1 MTSART
7 HASRGA
13 AARAERGNGG
23 LAAPGGRPPRV
34 RWRSVRLLAICVLL
48 ATSLASA
55 QRADIRAERARAEQ
69 LCAAKSPDCDWV
81 ATLSSLERLSVK
93 RAIAARGY
101 VVEPSPWGKVIG
113 KIEVYNEDVF
123 AEKNRL
129 LRFFNHFHVT
139 TKEPAIRREIVAR
152 PGDVWNQLQIEES
165 ARRLR
170 DPLFSSVI
178 AIIPIKSDEEG
189 KVDVL
194 VVTRDI
200 WSLRLNTAYTV
211 QQGELTDLSISLS
224 ENNFLGRRKVVAA
237 AFTMDQGAIA
247 AGPLYIDKN
256 FLGQYI
262 DFRARVNTIVN
273 RDALFDRGALD
284 TEGSSSTITL
294 SKTLWKLSST
304 WGWGTTFT
312 HRFAIDRRFAGT
324 ELRGVRCPLDGSE
337 CELRFDPATTPEG
350 EILPWIYDM
359 RRWGIGAYAV
369 RQWGTKVKHQAK
381 FGYSLD
387 SQRPQLRSSFSGT
400 AEQRDPFARAV
411 LPRSEVTSVPYVSY
425 ALFTPRFRT
434 RRNVNTYDLAE
445 DLRIGPDLDV
455 SYGVG
460 LEVLGS
466 STNFQRGGLSAGWT
480 VPWCRDG
487 SARLGGSYTTRVQ
500 GGDFVDNSLSFNARI
515 VTPTRCEGMRG
526 GAQVARLVIESTLA
540 SRWDNLSPTL
550 LTIGSDNGL
559 RGYNINE
566 FFGQRLFGT
575 QAELR
580 TYPIPIWVFR
590 AGAVV
595 FYELGGAADTF
606 RELELHHDV
615 GIGLRALTPQ
625 TSRELF
631 RFDLAFPMD
640 GPDRGRPQ
648 FSAGF
653 QQEF

>member
-1 MTSART
+1 MYDGCVRFPAVDSLGSAGAR
-7 HASRGA
+7 SGA
-13 AARAERGNGG
+13 AGRRGVSIVCALLAVARVASADEAPAVDAREARA
-23 LAAPGGRPPRV
+23 L
-34 RWRSVRLLAICVLL
+34 
-48 ATSLASA
+48 
-55 QRADIRAERARAEQ
+55 AERQ
-69 LCAAKSPDCDWV
+69 CAAEADDCDWL

-93 RAIAARGY
+93 RAIAARHY
-101 VVEPSPWGKVIG
+101 VVEPAPWGKTIG
-113 KIEVYNEDVF
+113 RIEVFNEDVF

-139 TKEPAIRREIVAR
+139 TKEPAIRRELVVR
-152 PGDVWNQLQIEES
+152 PGDTWDQRKIEES

-178 AIIPIKSDEEG
+178 AIVPVASAEEG

-211 QQGELTDLSISLS
+211 QQGTLTDLAISLS
-224 ENNFLGRRKVVAA
+224 ENNFIGRRKVVAA

-256 FLGQYI
+256 FLGRHV
-262 DFRARVNTIVN
+262 DLRARVNTIIN

-284 TEGSSSTITL
+284 GEGSSSTITL

-304 WGWGTTFT
+304 WGWGATFT

-324 ELRGVRCPLDGSE
+324 DLRGVRCPLDGGD
-337 CELRFDPATTPEG
+337 CELRFQPTAVADG
-350 EILPWIYDM
+350 EVLPWIYDM
-359 RRWGIGAYAV
+359 RRWGASAYVV
-369 RQWGTKVKHQAK
+369 RQWGHTIKHQAT

-387 SQRPQLRSSFSGT
+387 SQHPMLLSSFPGT
-400 AEQRDPFARAV
+400 DAQRAPFARAV
-411 LPRSEVTSVPYVSY
+411 LPRSEVTSVPYVGYS
-425 ALFTPRFRT
+425 LFTPRYRT

-445 DLRIGPDLDV
+445 DLRLGPSLDL

-460 LEVLGS
+460 LELLGS
-466 STNFQRGGLSAGWT
+466 SANFQRGGITGGWT
-480 VPWCRDG
+480 VPWCKDG
-487 SARLGGSYTTRVQ
+487 SLTASAGYSTRLQ
-500 GGDFVDNSLSFNARI
+500 GGEWFDNSLQFSTRI
-515 VTPTRCEGMRG
+515 VTPTLCDGEALRG
-526 GAQVARLVIESTLA
+526 GANLARLVIESTLA
-540 SRWDNLSPTL
+540 SRWNNLSPTL
-550 LTIGSDNGL
+550 LTVGSDNGL
-559 RGYNINE
+559 RGFDINQ
-566 FFGQRLFGT
+566 FFGSRLFST
-575 QAELR
+575 QIELR
-580 TYPIPIWVFR
+580 TLPLPIWVFR
-590 AGAVV
+590 VGAVA

-606 RELELHHDV
+606 RELDLHHDV
-615 GIGLRALTPQ
+615 GFGLRGLTPQ

-640 GPDRGRPQ
+640 GPDRGHPK